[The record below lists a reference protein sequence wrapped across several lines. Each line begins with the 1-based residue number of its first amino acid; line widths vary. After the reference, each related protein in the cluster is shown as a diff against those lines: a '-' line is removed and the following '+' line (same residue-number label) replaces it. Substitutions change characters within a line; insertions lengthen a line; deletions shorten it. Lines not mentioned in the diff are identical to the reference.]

1 MFALFKALLE
11 RLKALVLTDA
21 ALDLEA
27 HALVRMAERKAGL
40 LRQAATFEA
49 EGLSKIAAELRQ
61 QAEAL
66 DLTRPLASVLPV
78 LEHLEKEDPTRVPLP
93 NGAGQDSSSH
103 GSLPQLPEPASI
115 PSSSRR
121 SDRKSR

>member
-1 MFALFKALLE
+1 MLALLKFLLE

-27 HALVRMAERKAGL
+27 HALVRMAERKATL

-49 EGLSKIAAELRQ
+49 EGLGMIAAELRQ
-61 QAEAL
+61 QAQAL
-66 DLTRPLASVLPV
+66 DRTRPLASVLPA
-78 LEHLEKEDPTRVPLP
+78 LDHLEKEDPTRVPLP
-93 NGAGQDSSSH
+93 NGAGQGCSPP

-115 PSSSRR
+115 PSGSRR
-121 SDRKSR
+121 SGRKSR